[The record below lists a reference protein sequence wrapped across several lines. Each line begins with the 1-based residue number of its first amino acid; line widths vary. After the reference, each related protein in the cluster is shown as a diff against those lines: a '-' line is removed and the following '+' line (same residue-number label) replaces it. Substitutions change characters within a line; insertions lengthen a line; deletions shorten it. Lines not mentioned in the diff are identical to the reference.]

1 MSAHAEELPV
11 VQLIIRAAERQA
23 ELEAQAISQGS
34 AYSSDADAL
43 RSATDEI
50 VKKNQQVRA
59 LVAGGLF
66 CQS

>member
-1 MSAHAEELPV
+1 MSAHDEELPV

-23 ELEAQAISQGS
+23 ELEAQAILQGS
-34 AYSSDADAL
+34 AHSSDADAL

-59 LVAGGLF
+59 LVADGLF
-66 CQS
+66 C